1 VEKLSKE
8 TDQIKELQRQIR
20 LLNEKVGVKDPSD
33 LTHDIETYKW
43 LNLYPIQNNSVGPK
57 EILKRKNADSV
68 RLTDNEFSK
77 FH

>member
-20 LLNEKVGVKDPSD
+20 LLNEKVGVKDPPD

-43 LNLYPIQNNSVGPK
+43 LNLDPIQNKLCWAKGDLEK
-57 EILKRKNADSV
+57 EECRFGEVN
-68 RLTDNEFSK
+68 RQ
-77 FH
+77 

>member
-1 VEKLSKE
+1 
-8 TDQIKELQRQIR
+8 

-43 LNLYPIQNNSVGPK
+43 LNLDPIQNKLCWAKG
-57 EILKRKNADSV
+57 DSV